1 MKKKIIAL
9 AVAGALLAIAV
20 IGGTFAYFQ
29 DTDTQENVFTI
40 GNIKIDL
47 FEDFNT
53 DDLPMMPAVGSRDPQ
68 TGVTE
73 MRNSIEKEVYV
84 ENTGD
89 QDAYVRVHIAVPA
102 FQKDGADI
110 NVFSTVFDDQT
121 TVDGKWI
128 WGSSLD
134 ANYPPRDGGQWN
146 MYRDIEINGVP
157 YKVFVVTYE
166 TALANGDITVDA
178 IDSVYMDPSITQDD
192 IAAWNTQYG
201 EGEWNKIYVAAEAV
215 QADGF
220 DDAITALDTAF
231 GVPGTYD
238 VDFTAAAEGQTFVE
252 RTSNDG
258 N

>member
-9 AVAGALLAIAV
+9 AVSAALLAIAV

-40 GNIKIDL
+40 GNIAIDL

-53 DDLPMMPAVGSRDPQ
+53 DNLPMLPAVGTTDPQ

-73 MRNSIEKEVYV
+73 MENTIEKEVYV

-102 FQKDGADI
+102 FQKDGQNI
-110 NVFSTVFDDQT
+110 NVFSTSFDDQT
-121 TVDGKWI
+121 TVNGKWI
-128 WGSSLD
+128 WGKTVD
-134 ANYPPRDGGQWN
+134 ANYPPRDGGEWN
-146 MYRDIEINGVP
+146 IYRDIEINGVP
-157 YKVFVVTYE
+157 YKVYVVTYE
-166 TALANGDITVDA
+166 TALANGDITLDA

-192 IAAWNTQYG
+192 IALWNETYG
-201 EGEWNKIYVAAEAV
+201 EDVWNKIYVVAEGV

-220 DDAITALDTAF
+220 DDAVTALDTAF
-231 GVPGTYD
+231 GVPGTYE
-238 VDFTAAAEGQTFVE
+238 VDFLATAEGQTFVD